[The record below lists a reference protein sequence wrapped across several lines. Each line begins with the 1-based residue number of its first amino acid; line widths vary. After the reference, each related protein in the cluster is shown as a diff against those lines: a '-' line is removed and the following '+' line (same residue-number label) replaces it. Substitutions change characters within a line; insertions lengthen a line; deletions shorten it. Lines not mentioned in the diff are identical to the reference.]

1 MLRLY
6 YAPGNA
12 SLAPH
17 LLLRELGEPFELA
30 LVDRDRH
37 EQRSEAY
44 LRLNPN
50 GLIPVLAD
58 GDLVLYETAAIL
70 LHLADRHPQAGM
82 LPALGTPERAEAYK
96 WMCWLTTGL
105 QVTMGRYFYPE
116 RQLPPEFPEAI
127 ATLRTLAE
135 ARAGELL
142 DILDA
147 EFARHGGPWI
157 LGETYSAVD
166 PLAFMMCRWTRGLK
180 RPARSLPHLGPY
192 VQRMLARPATQA
204 LFAAEGLQEPY
215 V

>member
-17 LLLRELGEPFELA
+17 LLLRELGVPFELA
-30 LVDRDRH
+30 RVDRDRD
-37 EQRSEAY
+37 EQRSAAY

-50 GLIPVLAD
+50 GLIPVLID
-58 GDLVLYETAAIL
+58 GDVVLYETAAIL
-70 LHLADRHPQAGM
+70 LHLADRHPQAQ
-82 LPALGTPERAEAYK
+82 LLAAPGTVERAEAYK

-116 RQLPPEFPEAI
+116 RELPPEFPEAI

-135 ARAGELL
+135 TRAGELL

-147 EFARHGGPWI
+147 EFARHSGPWI
-157 LGETYSAVD
+157 LGEAYSAVD
-166 PLAFMMCRWTRGLK
+166 PLAFMMCRWTRGMK

-204 LFAAEGLQEPY
+204 VFAAEGLQAPY

>member
-17 LLLRELGEPFELA
+17 LLLREFGVPFELA
-30 LVDRDRH
+30 LVDRDRD
-37 EQRSEAY
+37 EQRSAAY

-50 GLIPVLAD
+50 GLIPVLID
-58 GDLVLYETAAIL
+58 GDVVLYETAAIL
-70 LHLADRHPQAGM
+70 LHLADRHPQAQ
-82 LPALGTPERAEAYK
+82 LLAAPGTVERAEAYK

-127 ATLRTLAE
+127 ATLQTLAE
-135 ARAGELL
+135 TRAGELL

-157 LGETYSAVD
+157 LGEAYSAVD
-166 PLAFMMCRWTRGLK
+166 PLAFMMCRWTRGMK

-204 LFAAEGLQEPY
+204 VFAAEGLQAPY

>member
-1 MLRLY
+1 MIRLH

-17 LLLRELGEPFELA
+17 LLLLELGRPFELV
-30 LVDRDRH
+30 LVDRERN
-37 EQRSEAY
+37 EQRSPAY
-44 LRLNPN
+44 LKLNPN
-50 GLIPVLAD
+50 GLIPVLTD

-70 LHLADRHPQAGM
+70 LHLADSHPQAGL
-82 LPALGTPERAEAYK
+82 LPPLGSAARAEAYK
-96 WMCWLTTGL
+96 WLCWLSSGL

-127 ATLRTLAE
+127 ALLREQAE

-147 EFARHGGPWI
+147 EFARHGGPWV
-157 LGETYSAVD
+157 LGAQYSAVD
-166 PLAFMMCRWTRGLK
+166 PLAFMMCRWTRGMR

-192 VQRMLARPATQA
+192 VQRMLERPATQS
-204 LFAAEGLQEPY
+204 LWAAEGLQAPY